1 MSAHLVN
8 MKLSKKEAKNE
19 FEPTPDKGPR
29 FPHGLTI
36 RLDDDSMKKLGFDSL
51 PDVGE
56 EFIVVGV
63 GPVESANEHKRQK
76 GVDRSMSI
84 QLQRIEISPIA
95 GGNEESMAKAI
106 DDAIDDA
113 NTDHNTGHKT

>member
-1 MSAHLVN
+1 MTALTD
-8 MKLSKKEAKNE
+8 MKLSKKEAKAEHEISTN
-19 FEPTPDKGPR
+19 DGPR

-36 RLDDDSMKKLGFDSL
+36 HLDDDSMKKLGFDSL

-63 GPVESANEHKRQK
+63 GPVESANEHKRQN

-84 QLQRIEISPIA
+84 QLQRLEIGPVDGDDEDSLSA
-95 GGNEESMAKAI
+95 AI
-106 DDAIDDA
+106 DNAIEDA
-113 NTDHNTGHKT
+113 NTDHGKDA